1 MKTSDD
7 WYQNGYQQ
15 GEQDEQDRIVALLLT
30 LTRNQNGDV
39 VWASNPEDV
48 INEILEGKR

>member
-7 WYQNGYQQ
+7 WYQNGYSV
-15 GEQDEQDRIVALLLT
+15 GEQDEQDRIVALVLSHT
-30 LTRNQNGDV
+30 KNQIGEI
-39 VWASNPEDV
+39 VWDTTPEQL